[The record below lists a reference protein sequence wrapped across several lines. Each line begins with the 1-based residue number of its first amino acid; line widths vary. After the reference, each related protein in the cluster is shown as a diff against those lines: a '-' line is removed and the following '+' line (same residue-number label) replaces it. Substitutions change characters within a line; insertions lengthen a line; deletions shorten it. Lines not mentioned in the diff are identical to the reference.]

1 MVPELSQIINGQR
14 QFLESLYF
22 YDYLFKINRKI
33 RSYMRMVLV
42 TGAVGGQAT
51 GLVANMSSRLAYS
64 K

>member
-33 RSYMRMVLV
+33 RSYMRRVLV